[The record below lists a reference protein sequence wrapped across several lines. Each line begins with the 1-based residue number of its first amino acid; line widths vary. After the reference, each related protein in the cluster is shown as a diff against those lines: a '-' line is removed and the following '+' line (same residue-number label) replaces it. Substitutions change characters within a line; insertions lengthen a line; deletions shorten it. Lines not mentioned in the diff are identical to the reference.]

1 MILRA
6 RSEGLATVEFH
17 HLRFIQPGSAA
28 MQSQARTTAAMQ
40 SQARTTATIKG
51 RVINYQNNEPSLTQT
66 SKIEQ
71 RKSKPASEQEGLST
85 KHSDLVVLSTSK
97 GFQAKRLATP
107 SSRHGLRRPLGEA
120 YGLLD
125 LDQHKNRRD
134 ADRGVEARVD
144 LAAGADREAI
154 SEGHSEPA
162 INAENS
168 ASIVDHADNCAI
180 DTGVIAYAYTDA
192 DSDTDAVTDT
202 DTDAD
207 FYMDAVTDTD
217 TGIDTDTSA
226 NADTAADADAET
238 DPLAESTRP
247 SVDISHE
254 FFPARLEE
262 HRKALMRMARLR
274 VRSHEWAEDAVQ
286 EALIAAYQS
295 RGSYRGRG
303 SVRSWLRGIL
313 DHKIHDRFRAECH
326 YVQADWI
333 DDDSSSAEEQ
343 LDWAA
348 RCGVMG
354 VRANEDPM
362 EICSRRQRLKRVA
375 QSLSDMAPGMR
386 DAFVL
391 QVVEDRPSLEV
402 ANRLGISENNC
413 WIRVHRAR
421 KKLLM
426 QRED

>member
-6 RSEGLATVEFH
+6 RCEGLATVEFH

-28 MQSQARTTAAMQ
+28 MQSQARTTA
-40 SQARTTATIKG
+40 TIKG
-51 RVINYQNNEPSLTQT
+51 RLINHQNNEPSLTQT

-202 DTDAD
+202 DTDA
-207 FYMDAVTDTD
+207 
-217 TGIDTDTSA
+217 
-226 NADTAADADAET
+226 ET

-362 EICSRRQRLKRVA
+362 EICSRRQRLNRVA

-386 DAFVL
+386 EAFVL

>member
-28 MQSQARTTAAMQ
+28 MQSQARITAAMQ
-40 SQARTTATIKG
+40 SQARTTAAIKG
-51 RVINYQNNEPSLTQT
+51 RVINHQNNEPSLTQT

-125 LDQHKNRRD
+125 LDQHKNRHD
-134 ADRGVEARVD
+134 VDRGVEARVD

-154 SEGHSEPA
+154 SEGHSESA

-168 ASIVDHADNCAI
+168 ASSVDPADNCAI
-180 DTGVIAYAYTDA
+180 DTGAIAHAYTDA
-192 DSDTDAVTDT
+192 DSDTDVVTDT
-202 DTDAD
+202 DT
-207 FYMDAVTDTD
+207 
-217 TGIDTDTSA
+217 
-226 NADTAADADAET
+226 DAET

-362 EICSRRQRLKRVA
+362 EICSRRQRLNRVA

-386 DAFVL
+386 EAFVL

>member
-1 MILRA
+1 
-6 RSEGLATVEFH
+6 
-17 HLRFIQPGSAA
+17 

-40 SQARTTATIKG
+40 SQARITAAIKG
-51 RVINYQNNEPSLTQT
+51 RVINHQNNEPSLTQT

-125 LDQHKNRRD
+125 LDQRKNRHD
-134 ADRGVEARVD
+134 VDRGVEARVD

-168 ASIVDHADNCAI
+168 ASGVDPADNCAI
-180 DTGVIAYAYTDA
+180 DTGAIAYAYTDA

-202 DTDAD
+202 DTG
-207 FYMDAVTDTD
+207 TDTD
-217 TGIDTDTSA
+217 T
-226 NADTAADADAET
+226 NADADVDVDTAADADAET
-238 DPLAESTRP
+238 DPSAESTRP

-362 EICSRRQRLKRVA
+362 EICSRRQRLNRVA

-386 DAFVL
+386 EAFVL

>member
-6 RSEGLATVEFH
+6 RCEGLATVEFH

-28 MQSQARTTAAMQ
+28 MQSQARTTAA
-40 SQARTTATIKG
+40 IKG
-51 RVINYQNNEPSLTQT
+51 RVINHQNNEPSLTQT

-168 ASIVDHADNCAI
+168 ASGVDPADNCAI

-202 DTDAD
+202 DT
-207 FYMDAVTDTD
+207 
-217 TGIDTDTSA
+217 
-226 NADTAADADAET
+226 DAET

-362 EICSRRQRLKRVA
+362 EICSRRQRLNRVA

-386 DAFVL
+386 EAFVL

>member
-1 MILRA
+1 
-6 RSEGLATVEFH
+6 
-17 HLRFIQPGSAA
+17 
-28 MQSQARTTAAMQ
+28 
-40 SQARTTATIKG
+40 
-51 RVINYQNNEPSLTQT
+51 
-66 SKIEQ
+66 
-71 RKSKPASEQEGLST
+71 
-85 KHSDLVVLSTSK
+85 LSTSK

-202 DTDAD
+202 DT
-207 FYMDAVTDTD
+207 
-217 TGIDTDTSA
+217 
-226 NADTAADADAET
+226 DAET

-362 EICSRRQRLKRVA
+362 EICSRRQRLNRVA

-386 DAFVL
+386 EAFVL

>member
-28 MQSQARTTAAMQ
+28 MQSQARTTAA
-40 SQARTTATIKG
+40 IKG
-51 RVINYQNNEPSLTQT
+51 RVINHQNNEPSLTQT

-154 SEGHSEPA
+154 SEGHSESA

-168 ASIVDHADNCAI
+168 ASSVDPADNCAI
-180 DTGVIAYAYTDA
+180 DTGAIAHAYTDA

-238 DPLAESTRP
+238 DPSAESTRP

-354 VRANEDPM
+354 GTHERG
-362 EICSRRQRLKRVA
+362 
-375 QSLSDMAPGMR
+375 SDG
-386 DAFVL
+386 
-391 QVVEDRPSLEV
+391 
-402 ANRLGISENNC
+402 N
-413 WIRVHRAR
+413 
-421 KKLLM
+421 LLPAAAS
-426 QRED
+426 

>member
-6 RSEGLATVEFH
+6 RSEGLATVAFH

-28 MQSQARTTAAMQ
+28 MQSQARITAAMQ
-40 SQARTTATIKG
+40 SQARTTAAIKG
-51 RVINYQNNEPSLTQT
+51 RVINHQNNEPSLTQT

-125 LDQHKNRRD
+125 LDQHKNRHD
-134 ADRGVEARVD
+134 VDRGVEARVD

-154 SEGHSEPA
+154 SEGHSESA

-168 ASIVDHADNCAI
+168 ASSVDPADNCAI
-180 DTGVIAYAYTDA
+180 DTGAIAHAYTDA
-192 DSDTDAVTDT
+192 DSDTDVVTDT
-202 DTDAD
+202 DT
-207 FYMDAVTDTD
+207 
-217 TGIDTDTSA
+217 
-226 NADTAADADAET
+226 DAET

-362 EICSRRQRLKRVA
+362 EICSRRQRLNRVA

-386 DAFVL
+386 EAFVL

>member
-1 MILRA
+1 
-6 RSEGLATVEFH
+6 
-17 HLRFIQPGSAA
+17 

-51 RVINYQNNEPSLTQT
+51 RLINHQNNEPSSTQT

-202 DTDAD
+202 DTDAVTD
-207 FYMDAVTDTD
+207 TDTDADSYMDAVTDTD
-217 TGIDTDTSA
+217 TGTDTDT
-226 NADTAADADAET
+226 NADADVDVDTAADADAET
-238 DPLAESTRP
+238 DPSAESTRP

-362 EICSRRQRLKRVA
+362 EICSRRQRLNRVA

-386 DAFVL
+386 EAFVL